1 MLQFR
6 ASQLIERLR
15 AQISRTANAKCE
27 SIPKPPYHSGIVTY
41 EDDQTAIFHTS
52 ARGSWL
58 RQISCQVAYRLGSTV
73 GGHDTHKASTRR
85 LHARLAYV
93 MRVDNCASLAYAVA
107 SFCLRPSFK
116 TF

>member
-6 ASQLIERLR
+6 ASQLIKCLR

-93 MRVDNCASLAYAVA
+93 ICVGNRSSVAYAAA
-107 SFCLRPSFK
+107 SFCPRPRFK
-116 TF
+116 NF